1 VPEQSTD
8 RATTPPERIALVLAG
23 GKSLGA
29 FEAGAYEALHEAG
42 LRPGWIIGSSIGA
55 VNGALIAGN
64 PVDRRIAALR
74 GFWSKAALPTPV
86 ALAGLG
92 ASGECARRA
101 AAEMQA
107 IAFGSPAVFAPNPLA
122 WWAGFCWPAPHKALG
137 FYDLA
142 PLRRSLQ
149 EFVDFDLLNSGEVR
163 LTAVATDLHTGE
175 EVLFDTENA
184 QVGPEHIVASGAMLT
199 DFPPVEIDGRFF
211 VDGGLSS
218 NLPADVVQ
226 RQVKEDTLLFAID
239 LFSGQGDRHRNVL
252 ETIARREELL
262 MFAQTR
268 HLMMAQDREDALRLA
283 LTELLDL
290 LPANVRDHPQARTAA
305 SQANHGEV
313 RLIRLAF
320 PSADEVGIN
329 LYDWSDR
336 TLTMRWQAGEHAARQ
351 ALDALAAAETR
362 SPTESSSYWW
372 REHDA
377 KATR

>member
-1 VPEQSTD
+1 VPEQSTY
-8 RATTPPERIALVLAG
+8 RATTRPERTALVLAG

-42 LRPGWIIGSSIGA
+42 LRPGWIVGSSIGA
-55 VNGALIAGN
+55 VNGAIIAGN
-64 PVDRRIAALR
+64 PIERRIAALR
-74 GFWSKAALPTPV
+74 GFWSKAALPTPIG
-86 ALAGLG
+86 LADLG
-92 ASGECARRA
+92 AWGECARRA
-101 AAEMQA
+101 AAQMQA

-175 EVLFDTENA
+175 EVQFDTDTA

-199 DFPPVEIDGRFF
+199 EFPPVEIDGRLF

-226 RQVKEDTLLFAID
+226 RQVKEDTVLFAID
-239 LFSGQGDRHRNVL
+239 LFSGQGDRHWNVL

-262 MFAQTR
+262 IFAQTR
-268 HLMMAQDREDALRLA
+268 HLLMAQDREDALRLA

-290 LPANVRDHPQARTAA
+290 LPANLRDHPPARTAA
-305 SQANHGEV
+305 RQAGRGDV

-320 PSADEVGIN
+320 PSAHEVGNN

-351 ALDALAAAETR
+351 ALDALAADETR
-362 SPTESSSYWW
+362 SPTESSS
-372 REHDA
+372 
-377 KATR
+377 